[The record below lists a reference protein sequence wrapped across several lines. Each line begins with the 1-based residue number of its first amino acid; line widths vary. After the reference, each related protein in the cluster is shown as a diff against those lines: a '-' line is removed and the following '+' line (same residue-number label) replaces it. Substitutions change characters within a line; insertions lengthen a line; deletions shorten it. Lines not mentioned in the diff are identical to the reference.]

1 MLQIDITP
9 APHSLT
15 SLKQP
20 KKNHTPKITASKSL
34 VGNIFI
40 IKIFYGRWLM
50 AFHVVVKAFHL
61 NRDTKLFP
69 TTRRIAT
76 AAAALFAFFLK
87 LNSAQIV

>member
-1 MLQIDITP
+1 
-9 APHSLT
+9 
-15 SLKQP
+15 
-20 KKNHTPKITASKSL
+20 
-34 VGNIFI
+34 
-40 IKIFYGRWLM
+40 M

-76 AAAALFAFFLK
+76 AAAATAASAPFFS